1 MATEPTSPRDRAAEA
16 ADLAG
21 DGAAATSARAEEVA
35 GEVGGVGEDAQQRV
49 RARLLKEAPYAAKGL
64 GSVAAQ
70 AARDVDAET
79 LAARVRHI
87 PAAVVSRVNRLGVD
101 ARTTYLALVA
111 RGRGQ
116 SLREVGDSVA
126 ATVTDQV
133 TNAAESTAEATA
145 AAGEQVTN
153 AAATTTGAAAAAG
166 EQTNRMGGRVRGAVT
181 SGSRAAAGTAK
192 GFGGKLKRAAT
203 RSGKPDED
211 AEREGDAEEA
221 VTADGDPT
229 SDTGTAE
236 TGEELDTG
244 SGPLEERTVAQLR
257 QRAGQLGI
265 GGRAGMRKADLVA
278 AIRDAT

>member
-1 MATEPTSPRDRAAEA
+1 MATEPTGPRDRVAEA
-16 ADLAG
+16 ADMAG

-35 GEVGGVGEDAQQRV
+35 GEAGGVGEEAQRRV
-49 RARLLKEAPYAAKGL
+49 RARLLKEAPYAARGL

-87 PAAVVSRVNRLGVD
+87 PVAVVSKVNRLGVD

-111 RGRGQ
+111 RGRGE

-126 ATVTDQV
+126 TTVTDRV
-133 TNAAESTAEATA
+133 TDTAQSTAEAAA

-153 AAATTTGAAAAAG
+153 AAGTTTGAAAAAG
-166 EQTNRMGGRVRGAVT
+166 ERTNRMGGRVRGAVT

-211 AEREGDAEEA
+211 AEPADAAEA
-221 VTADGDPT
+221 VTDDGDPT
-229 SDTGTAE
+229 SDTETAE
-236 TGEELDTG
+236 TGDGPDTG
-244 SGPLEERTVAQLR
+244 SGPLEDRTVAQLR

-265 GGRAGMRKADLVA
+265 DGRAGMRKADLVA